1 MVDRAM
7 QVHGKAKVNAAPKA
21 PPRPQAT
28 PARAANGANLEKKM
42 VTPEAGPTA
51 SPPPG
56 PSPMSA
62 SSTPLKSPD
71 AKRHRADSTTSLG
84 LSEVPSLPSFSGS
97 GASRPRHSDS
107 STTISLN
114 QYMAE
119 MNLGK
124 GQTSREKI
132 SHIWNNL
139 LNYICL
145 SDCIARTISRPRRH
159 HYGGGD
165 TA

>member
-1 MVDRAM
+1 ME
-7 QVHGKAKVNAAPKA
+7 KAKPGPKA

-28 PARAANGANLEKKM
+28 PARAASTPAPEPK
-42 VTPEAGPTA
+42 TPEQAPNSTP
-51 SPPPG
+51 SSRPPPA
-56 PSPMSA
+56 PSPMST

-71 AKRHRADSTTSLG
+71 AKRLRGASTTSLG

-97 GASRPRHSDS
+97 GSSKPKHSDS

-124 GQTSREKI
+124 GQTFR
-132 SHIWNNL
+132 
-139 LNYICL
+139 Y
-145 SDCIARTISRPRRH
+145 
-159 HYGGGD
+159 Y
-165 TA
+165 